1 MSKPTN
7 ELKKNVQSSNVDDA
21 IKTAPDGRLIILDEP
36 SETVQ
41 KLGQFKIMLIHLYT
55 KIICEFE

>member
-7 ELKKNVQSSNVDDA
+7 EFKRNVQSSNVDDA

-36 SETVQ
+36 SEAPQ
-41 KLGQFKIMLIHLYT
+41 KLGQFKDHVYITHLNYLKT
-55 KIICEFE
+55 